1 MVLDRDKKISFPN
14 FVELEICLEPTEM
27 FGVGDKL
34 TKTIECG
41 SAPNFNFSFD
51 TGKYG
56 FVSGHL
62 SEQVDTI
69 FEWPKTNIRVEVHGN
84 KVYAKFEC
92 VDINQLEPVIASLL
106 YIFPTILTLKLVEP
120 PVITSIV
127 GRIGDAHFRL
137 GISKSTMI
145 KYQVSTK
152 EIQEQSIKDAF
163 NMLIPIT
170 IESNRRLAAALHY
183 FYIAERLIEAG
194 NSPQEF
200 MREVILNYCKVL
212 EILFSENREVV
223 REGLSKLGYSKDE
236 IELNFIPVMI
246 LRNEIDV
253 GHVTISMFKQT
264 ELNEL
269 HNYIGNINADFRELL
284 KLIITKVMDESYPL
298 RLDSDLRPNRKK
310 QKILDDLVNTF
321 KKKNQT

>member
-1 MVLDRDKKISFPN
+1 MFTYQLQERLYMVFDKDKKISFPN

-41 SAPNFNFSFD
+41 SAPNFYFSFD

-56 FVSGHL
+56 FLSGHL
-62 SEQVDTI
+62 SKQIDTI
-69 FEWPKTNIRVEVHGN
+69 FEWPKTNIQVELHGN

-92 VDINQLEPVIASLL
+92 MDIKQLEPVIATLL
-106 YIFPTILTLKLVEP
+106 HIFPTLLTLELLEP

-127 GRIGDAHFRL
+127 GQVGDARFRL
-137 GISKSTMI
+137 GIPKSTMI
-145 KYQVSTK
+145 KFRVSTK
-152 EIQEQSIKDAF
+152 ETQEQSIKDVF

-170 IESNRRLAAALHY
+170 EESNRRLAAALHY
-183 FYIAERLIEAG
+183 FYIAERLTEAG

-212 EILFSENREVV
+212 EILFSENRKAV
-223 REGLSKLGYSKDE
+223 REGLSELGYTNDE

-253 GHVTISMFKQT
+253 GHVTISMFKQS

-269 HNYIGNINADFRELL
+269 HNYIGNINGDFRKLL
-284 KLIITKVMDESYPL
+284 KLVIAKVMDESYHL
-298 RLDSDLRPNRKK
+298 RLDSDRLSP
-310 QKILDDLVNTF
+310 KI
-321 KKKNQT
+321 